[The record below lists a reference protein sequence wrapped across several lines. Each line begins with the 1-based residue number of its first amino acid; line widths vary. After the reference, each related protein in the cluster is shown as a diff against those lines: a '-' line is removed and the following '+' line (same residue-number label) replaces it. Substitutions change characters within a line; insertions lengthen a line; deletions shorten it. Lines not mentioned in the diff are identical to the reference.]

1 MLRLAVELFFG
12 GLYGLLVSCFSQDV
26 IGNITKMFILGM
38 EQTAHK
44 EGRFWNKIWAMFA
57 CGAKWTLSIRTTILA
72 YEDQLRQKMEPKLLQ
87 VQELTGQKD

>member
-12 GLYGLLVSCFSQDV
+12 GLYGLLVTCFSQYV
-26 IGNITKMFILGM
+26 IGSMTRLFILGM

-44 EGRFWNKIWAMFA
+44 KGKFWNRIWVMFA
-57 CGAKWTLSIRTTILA
+57 CGAKWMLSIRTTILA